1 MKLPT
6 FALALFLG
14 ACSSIDDAYYRVG
27 IAEPPPAGPSFH
39 EEAII
44 SLWELYT
51 QGHCGEEYSI
61 LDNQNIFTPSCG
73 LSEADLRARLSGLV
87 VLADHEVFASS
98 REEYER
104 ALARNDRM
112 RIN

>member
-1 MKLPT
+1 MRLLI
-6 FALALFLG
+6 FALTLLLG
-14 ACSSIDDAYYRVG
+14 ACSTVDDTYYRVG
-27 IAEPPPAGPSFH
+27 IAEPPSESPNFH

-51 QGHCGEEYSI
+51 DGHCGGEYPI
-61 LDNQNIFTPSCG
+61 LDNQNIYTPSCG
-73 LSEADLRARLSGLV
+73 LSDVDLRARLSGLV

-104 ALARNDRM
+104 AVARNDRM